1 VLIFTIKPVREN
13 HYIRRDV
20 VMKKINAI
28 SIISLLVASLTLAAC
43 GGGGGGKG
51 QQNSVV
57 QKSSVNSF
65 ASSISSNANSSLN
78 QSSLSSMQSSSLSSI
93 SSSAFSL
100 NIVSPASGIYIPVDS
115 ELEITANFSGI
126 SANQLQWQV
135 FPSTNASI
143 TPIGTGSNSARVKF
157 KAIRNGSYNIQLTN
171 TFNNQYAQIDI
182 DVHPVYLA
190 FDTEVQN
197 RILLRNDGRIIPSI
211 QNVPT
216 EAGMTGIAAGFNFG
230 LAIDSTGT
238 VRQWGSAPA
247 PLPSG
252 LNDVKSISAAYEG
265 AAAIKNNGTLVI
277 WGKLNNQF
285 FSVPSSLAGKT
296 FLEAEPIG
304 TTATFAVLDTDNNLK
319 VFFGTDGSELT
330 LPSNWQDKKFA
341 HICALDHHLLVVD
354 TVGLMYIWKVFEGRE
369 SLPALENLPENTAPV
384 EKVFCNGDEQAAIIQ
399 SDGKVIAWGAD
410 QNVPYFDSSEIS
422 GFPKIKA
429 VSLFTY
435 GNPTFLTEEGAY
447 IDRNNKLITTYDE

>member
-1 VLIFTIKPVREN
+1 
-13 HYIRRDV
+13 
-20 VMKKINAI
+20 MKKLSAL
-28 SIISLLVASLTLAAC
+28 SIILLITSLTLAAC
-43 GGGGGGKG
+43 GGGGGGKS

-57 QKSSVNSF
+57 QKSSVNSSVQSSLQASS
-65 ASSISSNANSSLN
+65 ASSISSSANSSLN
-78 QSSLSSMQSSSLSSI
+78 QSSPSSMQSSS
-93 SSSAFSL
+93 AFSL
-100 NIVSPASGIYIPVDS
+100 DIVSPASDIYIPIDS

-135 FPSTNASI
+135 FPNTDVTI
-143 TPIGTGSNSARVKF
+143 TPVSTSSNSATVRF
-157 KAIRNGSYNIQLTN
+157 KATSNGNYNIQLGN
-171 TFNNQYAQIDI
+171 SSNNQYAQINV

-190 FDTEVQN
+190 IDTEVQN
-197 RILLRNDGRIIPSI
+197 RILLRSDGQIISSI
-211 QNVPT
+211 RNVPT

-238 VRQWGSAPA
+238 VHQWGNAPA

-252 LNDVKSISAAYEG
+252 LSGVKSISAAYEG
-265 AAAIKNNGTLVI
+265 AAAIKNNGELVI

-354 TVGLMYIWKVFEGRE
+354 TAGLMYIWKVFEGRE
-369 SLPALENLPENTAPV
+369 SLPALENLPENTAPI
-384 EKVFCNGDEQAAIIQ
+384 EKVFCNGDQQAAVIL

-410 QNVPYFDSSEIS
+410 QNVAYFDSSELPN
-422 GFPKIKA
+422 FPKIKA
-429 VSLFTY
+429 VGLYTY
-435 GNPTFLTEEGAY
+435 GNPTFLTEKGAY